1 VAGLGV
7 TQLDFPDYLALLDA
21 MPTPIFVLKVGED
34 GLPRYV
40 MMNATCCKMVERRLE
55 DIVGK
60 TAFEIYGGSMGERAL
75 AQQLSVME
83 AAEPTT
89 YSVCIP
95 FPHRVL
101 DLRTTL
107 TPIFDAAGAMTY
119 LIGFCI
125 DVTSERE
132 RDEALELTK
141 IAKEKA
147 EEASSAKERFLANMS
162 HEIRTPMNG
171 ILGMSEM
178 MLETG
183 LSQQQKLYADTIHT
197 SANAL
202 LDIVNDVLDFSK
214 IQAEKIS
221 LAREPF
227 SLLQVIMEVTTLLST
242 RSEAKGLDLQLDYGP
257 MVPHGFIGDAKR
269 IRQILL
275 NLIGNAIKFTETGQ
289 IRVGVTYEEGAVLP
303 LRIAVSDTG
312 VGIAPEDQEMVFSAF
327 EQVDR
332 PEMQREEGTG
342 LGLAITRAV
351 VERMGGKV
359 SVQSTRGEGSTFKVC
374 LNFPTATSADVRAA
388 RDRAEAL
395 GDTDHPPRLDFE
407 FVSSPERAPADA
419 SALPNLKG
427 LRVLVAEDNK
437 TNQLVVKKM
446 LAPTEAELTFVE
458 DGQEAVAAFEAGDW
472 DVVLMDL
479 LMPVMGGLEATRQIR
494 ALEAERHLKPCK
506 IIALTA
512 NTQTSDVD
520 ASLEAGMDDFLSKPF
535 RKREL
540 LSMVASA
547 ARSSGET

>member
-1 VAGLGV
+1 M
-7 TQLDFPDYLALLDA
+7 TQLDFPDNFALLDA
-21 MPTPIFVLKVGED
+21 MPTPIFVLKVGDD
-34 GLPRYV
+34 GMPRYV

-107 TPIFDAAGAMTY
+107 TPIFDGTGAMTH

-183 LSQQQKLYADTIHT
+183 LSQQQQLYADTIHT

-221 LAREPF
+221 LAQEPF

-242 RSEAKGLDLQLDYGP
+242 RSEAKGLDLHLEYAP

-275 NLIGNAIKFTETGQ
+275 NLIGNAIKFTEEGH
-289 IRVGVTYEEGAVLP
+289 IKVTVSHDANDDVYP
-303 LRIAVSDTG
+303 LTLSVSDTG
-312 VGIAPEDQEMVFSAF
+312 IGIAQNEQQDIFAAF
-327 EQVDR
+327 EQVEN
-332 PEMQREEGTG
+332 PAAHREDGTG
-342 LGLAITRAV
+342 LGLAITQAL
-351 VERMGGKV
+351 VERMGGAI
-359 SVQSTRGEGSTFKVC
+359 SVQSAEGKGATFAVRLNLGEAGE
-374 LNFPTATSADVRAA
+374 ADLRAA
-388 RDRAEAL
+388 GRSDFDKRATQFAANSQVEAV
-395 GDTDHPPRLDFE
+395 T
-407 FVSSPERAPADA
+407 PE
-419 SALPNLKG
+419 
-427 LRVLVAEDNK
+427 LVAVDIPSLSGRKILIAEDNR
-437 TNQLVVKKM
+437 TNQLVVRKM
-446 LAPTEAELTFVE
+446 LDPTGAELHFVP
-458 DGQEAVAAFEAGDW
+458 DGQQAV
-472 DVVLMDL
+472 DVYKATGCDLILMDL
-479 LMPVMGGLEATRQIR
+479 SMPVLGGLEATRQIR
-494 ALEAERHLKPCK
+494 AFEKDAARPACK

-512 NTQTSDVD
+512 NAQPSD
-520 ASLEAGMDDFLSKPF
+520 AEACMAAGMDDFLSKPF
-535 RKREL
+535 RKGEL
-540 LSMVASA
+540 LSAVA
-547 ARSSGET
+547 G

>member
-1 VAGLGV
+1 M

-40 MMNATCCKMVERRLE
+40 MMNANCCKMVERRLE
-55 DIVGK
+55 DVVGK

-75 AQQLSVME
+75 TRQLSVME

-107 TPIFDAAGAMTY
+107 TPIFDGSGAMTH

-183 LSQQQKLYADTIHT
+183 LTQQQQLYADTIHT

-214 IQAEKIS
+214 IQAEKVS
-221 LAREPF
+221 LAQEPF

-242 RSEAKGLDLQLDYGP
+242 RSESKGLDLHLDYGP

-275 NLIGNAIKFTETGQ
+275 NLIGNAIKFTE
-289 IRVGVTYEEGAVLP
+289 VGHIKVSVSHDADDDAYPLTLSVT
-303 LRIAVSDTG
+303 DTG
-312 VGIAPEDQEMVFSAF
+312 IGIAQEEQQDIFAAF
-327 EQVDR
+327 EQVEN
-332 PEMQREEGTG
+332 PAAYREDGTG
-342 LGLAITRAV
+342 LGLAITQAL
-351 VERMGGKV
+351 VERMGGAI
-359 SVQSTRGEGSTFKVC
+359 SVQSAEGEGATFAVG
-374 LNFPTATSADVRAA
+374 LNLSEAGDANLGVAGPLNSDNRATQVTTNFQV
-388 RDRAEAL
+388 EA
-395 GDTDHPPRLDFE
+395 
-407 FVSSPERAPADA
+407 VAPGFAPVEMP
-419 SALPNLKG
+419 SLSGRKILI
-427 LRVLVAEDNK
+427 AEDNR
-437 TNQLVVKKM
+437 TNQLVVRKM
-446 LAPTEAELTFVE
+446 LDPTGAELLFVP
-458 DGQEAVAAFEAGDW
+458 DGQQAVDACKADTC
-472 DVVLMDL
+472 DLILMDL
-479 LMPVMGGLEATRQIR
+479 SMPVLGGLEATRQIR
-494 ALEAERHLKPCK
+494 AFEKDAARPPCK

-512 NTQTSDVD
+512 NAQPSD
-520 ASLEAGMDDFLSKPF
+520 AEACRAAGMDDFLSKPF
-535 RKREL
+535 RKGEL
-540 LSMVASA
+540 ISAVA
-547 ARSSGET
+547 G

>member
-7 TQLDFPDYLALLDA
+7 TQLDFPDNFALLDA
-21 MPTPIFVLKVGED
+21 MPTPIFVLKVGHD
-34 GLPRYV
+34 MVPRYV

-60 TAFEIYGGSMGERAL
+60 TAFEIYGGSMGARAL
-75 AQQLSVME
+75 AQQLSVIE

-89 YSVCIP
+89 YSICIP

-107 TPIFDAAGAMTY
+107 TPIFDGTGAMTH

-178 MLETG
+178 MLETS
-183 LSQQQKLYADTIHT
+183 LSQQQQLYADTIHT

-221 LAREPF
+221 LAQEPF

-242 RSEAKGLDLQLDYGP
+242 RSEAKGLDLHLEYAP

-269 IRQILL
+269 IRQIML
-275 NLIGNAIKFTETGQ
+275 NLIGNAIKFTE
-289 IRVGVTYEEGAVLP
+289 EGHIKVSVSHDTSDDVYP
-303 LRIAVSDTG
+303 LTLSVSDTG
-312 VGIAPEDQEMVFSAF
+312 IGIAKAAQQDIFAAF
-327 EQVDR
+327 EQVEN
-332 PEMQREEGTG
+332 PAAHREDGTG
-342 LGLAITRAV
+342 LGLAITQAL
-351 VERMGGKV
+351 VERMGGAIF
-359 SVQSTRGEGSTFKVC
+359 VQSEEGEGATFVVRLDLGEAGEADLSAAGRSIFDKR
-374 LNFPTATSADVRAA
+374 ATQFAA
-388 RDRAEAL
+388 HAQVEAL
-395 GDTDHPPRLDFE
+395 T
-407 FVSSPERAPADA
+407 PE
-419 SALPNLKG
+419 
-427 LRVLVAEDNK
+427 LVPVDIPSLSGRKILIAEDNR
-437 TNQLVVKKM
+437 TNQLVVRKM
-446 LAPTEAELTFVE
+446 LDPTGAELHFVP
-458 DGQEAVAAFEAGDW
+458 DGQQAVEAYKSGGCDLI
-472 DVVLMDL
+472 LMDL
-479 LMPVMGGLEATRQIR
+479 SMPVLGGLEATRQIR
-494 ALEAERHLKPCK
+494 AFEKDAARPACK

-512 NTQTSDVD
+512 NAQPSD
-520 ASLEAGMDDFLSKPF
+520 AEACMAAGMDDFLSKPF
-535 RKREL
+535 RKGEL
-540 LSMVASA
+540 LSAVA
-547 ARSSGET
+547 G

>member
-1 VAGLGV
+1 M

-275 NLIGNAIKFTETGQ
+275 NLIGNAIKFTDAGHINVSVTHDARE
-289 IRVGVTYEEGAVLP
+289 GVYP
-303 LRIAVSDTG
+303 LTLTVTDTG
-312 VGIAPEDQEMVFSAF
+312 VGIPQAAQKDIFAAF
-327 EQVDR
+327 EQVEN
-332 PEMQREEGTG
+332 PAAYREDGTG
-342 LGLAITRAV
+342 LGLAITQAL
-351 VERMGGKV
+351 VERMGGAI
-359 SVQSTRGEGSTFKVC
+359 SVQSVEGEGATF
-374 LNFPTATSADVRAA
+374 TVRLGL
-388 RDRAEAL
+388 AEAK
-395 GDTDHPPRLDFE
+395 GDDLSTADGSGSARQAKQFAADFQVE
-407 FVSSPERAPADA
+407 AVTSVPVPLEMPSLAGRKI
-419 SALPNLKG
+419 LI
-427 LRVLVAEDNK
+427 AEDNR
-437 TNQLVVKKM
+437 TNQLVVRKM
-446 LAPTEAELTFVE
+446 LDPTGAELHFVP
-458 DGQEAVAAFEAGDW
+458 DGQQAVEAYKAAGCDLI
-472 DVVLMDL
+472 LMDL
-479 LMPVMGGLEATRQIR
+479 SMPVLGGLEATRQIR
-494 ALEAERHLKPCK
+494 AFEKDAARPACK

-512 NTQTSDVD
+512 NAQPSDVE
-520 ASLEAGMDDFLSKPF
+520 ACMAAGMDDFLSKPF
-535 RKREL
+535 RKGEL
-540 LSMVASA
+540 LSAVAS
-547 ARSSGET
+547 

>member
-1 VAGLGV
+1 MAGHGV
-7 TQLDFPDYLALLDA
+7 TQLDFPDNFALLDA
-21 MPTPIFVLKVGED
+21 MPTPIFVLKVGDD

-107 TPIFDAAGAMTY
+107 TPIFDGTGAMTH

-183 LSQQQKLYADTIHT
+183 LSQQQQLYADTIHT

-221 LAREPF
+221 LAQEPF

-242 RSEAKGLDLQLDYGP
+242 RSEAKGLDLHLDYGP
-257 MVPHGFIGDAKR
+257 MVPHGFTGDAKR

-275 NLIGNAIKFTETGQ
+275 NLIGNAIKFTE
-289 IRVGVTYEEGAVLP
+289 EGHIKVSVSHDASDDVYP
-303 LRIAVSDTG
+303 LTLSVSDTG
-312 VGIAPEDQEMVFSAF
+312 IGIAQEEQQYIFAAF
-327 EQVDR
+327 EQVEN
-332 PEMQREEGTG
+332 PAAHREDGTG
-342 LGLAITRAV
+342 LGLAITQAL
-351 VERMGGKV
+351 VERMGGAI
-359 SVQSTRGEGSTFKVC
+359 SVQSEEGEGATFVAR
-374 LNFPTATSADVRAA
+374 LNLGEAGEADLSAAGRSDSDKKSIRSS
-388 RDRAEAL
+388 
-395 GDTDHPPRLDFE
+395 LDFQVE
-407 FVSSPERAPADA
+407 AVTPAPVEMP
-419 SALPNLKG
+419 SLSGRKILI
-427 LRVLVAEDNK
+427 AEDNR
-437 TNQLVVKKM
+437 TNQLVVRKM
-446 LAPTEAELTFVE
+446 LDPTGAELHFVP
-458 DGQEAVAAFEAGDW
+458 DGQQAVDAYKSGGCDLI
-472 DVVLMDL
+472 LMDL
-479 LMPVMGGLEATRQIR
+479 SMPVLGGLEATRQIR
-494 ALEAERHLKPCK
+494 AFEKDAARPACK

-512 NTQTSDVD
+512 NAQPSD
-520 ASLEAGMDDFLSKPF
+520 AEACMAAGMDDFLSKPF
-535 RKREL
+535 RKGEL
-540 LSMVASA
+540 LSAV
-547 ARSSGET
+547 SG